1 MKDDQTT
8 PKALLMF
15 AIAAASLIAA
25 TGSATAVNPF
35 GVVPPDDGGSL
46 GAPSGGLFGWIA
58 AQQAAF
64 YRLLVDTL
72 RQLKADGNAAGML
85 IAVSFL
91 YGVFHAAGPGHGK
104 AVITSYL
111 LASRETVHKG
121 IVIAFAAALVQGMM
135 AIAIVMT
142 AVLLLG
148 TTAMAMTKFA
158 NWLEVVS
165 FGLIAAIGGSLLWAK
180 ATGRG
185 HAHCHGCH
193 AYRDGGAHD
202 RDHHHHQ
209 RSHGH
214 VPMPGTLADGLTF
227 GRAWSAVLAVGIRP
241 CSGAIIVLVFAMSQQ
256 LYAAGLASVL
266 AISLGTAMTVSLL
279 VMLTLSAKSAALRYA
294 HSGSRTAERVIH
306 GIEVL
311 AALFITILGLMLL
324 AGALTGA

>member
-1 MKDDQTT
+1 MKDDRAT
-8 PKALLMF
+8 PKALLML
-15 AIAAASLIAA
+15 AIAAVGLIAA
-25 TGSATAVNPF
+25 AGSATAVNPF
-35 GVVPPDDGGSL
+35 GVVPPDDGGSF
-46 GAPSGGLFGWIA
+46 GPPSGGLFGWIA

-64 YRLLVDTL
+64 YRLMVGTL
-72 RQLKADGNAAGML
+72 KELKADGNAAGML

-91 YGVFHAAGPGHGK
+91 YGVFHATGPGHGK

-142 AVLLLG
+142 AVLILG

-165 FGLIAAIGGSLLWAK
+165 FGLIAAMGGSLLWAK

-185 HAHCHGCH
+185 HAHCHACQSH
-193 AYRDGGAHD
+193 HDGDGHRHD
-202 RDHHHHQ
+202 HNHE

-214 VPMPGTLADGLTF
+214 VPTPGTLAGGLTF

-256 LYAAGLASVL
+256 LYAAGLVSVL

-294 HSGSRTAERVIH
+294 QSGSRTVERVIH
-306 GIEVL
+306 GVEVL
-311 AALFITILGLMLL
+311 AALFVTMLGLMLL
-324 AGALTGA
+324 AGALTSA